1 VKPIPSSGPQ
11 GGGLS
16 LPLKKSPSI
25 SPMGVSVTSLDS
37 VFGTS
42 VEDAV
47 FGVNCVRD
55 RACNKSCA
63 VRQSARRVLLM
74 C

>member
-1 VKPIPSSGPQ
+1 
-11 GGGLS
+11 
-16 LPLKKSPSI
+16 
-25 SPMGVSVTSLDS
+25 MGVSVTSLDS

-55 RACNKSCA
+55 RACNKSCT
-63 VRQSARRVLLM
+63 VWQSARRVLLM